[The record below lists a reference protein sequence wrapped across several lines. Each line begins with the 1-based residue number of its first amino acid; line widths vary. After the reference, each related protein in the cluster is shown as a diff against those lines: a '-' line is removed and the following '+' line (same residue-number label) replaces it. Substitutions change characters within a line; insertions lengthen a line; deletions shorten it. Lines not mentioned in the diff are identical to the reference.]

1 MHFGYPVVIYIIF
14 KNYLLDFPGF
24 DAKRYEKKSFLFH
37 FRNSAIIKGAHK
49 MI

>member
-1 MHFGYPVVIYIIF
+1 MHFGHPVVIYIIF

-24 DAKRYEKKSFLFH
+24 DAKRFEKKYFLFD
-37 FRNSAIIKGAHK
+37 FRNINIIKGAHK